1 MALRLC
7 AYSVDS
13 LCCATINS
21 DKTESEGTELMA
33 FYGRERELT
42 LMNRLFNR
50 AGQGVAL
57 VYGRRRVGKS
67 ELVKQ
72 SLHSFDGA
80 SIYYECKQTTE
91 SNNVESLAA
100 LVSDLFGYPSLS
112 FRSMEDVIGFLFEK
126 SVEAPIVLVLDEY
139 PYLRDAV
146 KGLDSIIQSL
156 VDRYHETSLL
166 KLVLCGSYIEVMK
179 SLLEE
184 GNPLFGRVDVTIRL
198 KPMDYYDAAKF
209 YPDFSHEDKV
219 RLYSVFGGIPYYNK
233 LVDSSLTVDQNL
245 MELVTEPDARLQGE
259 VGMFLKS
266 EISKITNANE
276 VFEALARGYSRYK
289 ELLDQSHVSSGPAMV
304 DVLKRLV
311 GMELVEKRIP
321 INDPGNARKTSYAIS
336 DGLSRFYYR
345 YISRYLS
352 QISVM
357 EPKAFYERYVA
368 GDFEEQYVPHAFE
381 DICGQFLIRKNR
393 EGRLEEP
400 FDLIGRYSYND
411 PKARKNGEFDVV
423 TKDPEGYVFYEA
435 KFRKTP
441 VTDRMIEEEIAQ
453 VEATGLRCCR
463 YGFFSRSGFACKPRE
478 NVALYDLNDLYDLY
492 E

>member
-1 MALRLC
+1 M
-7 AYSVDS
+7 
-13 LCCATINS
+13 
-21 DKTESEGTELMA
+21 K
-33 FYGRERELT
+33 
-42 LMNRLFNR
+42 RLFDR
-50 AGQGVAL
+50 EGQGVAL

-72 SLHSFDGA
+72 SLRDFSGM

-91 SNNVESLAA
+91 PNNVESLSMI
-100 LVSDLFGYPSLS
+100 VSDLFGYPSLS
-112 FRSMEDVIGFLFEK
+112 FRDMEDAIGFLFEK

-139 PYLRDAV
+139 PYLREAV
-146 KGLDSIIQSL
+146 RGLDSILQSL
-156 VDRYHETSLL
+156 VDRYREASLL

-184 GNPLFGRVDVTIRL
+184 GNPLFGRVDATIRL

-233 LVDSSLTVDQNL
+233 LIDPGLTVDRNL

-266 EISKITNANE
+266 EISKMANANE
-276 VFEALARGYSRYK
+276 VFEALAQGYSRYK

-304 DVLKRLV
+304 DVLKKLA
-311 GMELVEKRIP
+311 GMELVEKRTP
-321 INDPGNARKTSYAIS
+321 INDPENARRASYTIS

-357 EPKAFYERYVA
+357 EPQVFYERYVA
-368 GDFEEQYVPHAFE
+368 SDFEEQYVPHVFE
-381 DICGQFLIRKNR
+381 DICRQFLIRRNR

-411 PKARKNGEFDVV
+411 SKTRKNGEFDVV

-435 KFRKTP
+435 KFRKAP
-441 VTDRMIEEEIAQ
+441 VTDSMIKDEIAQ

-478 NVALYDLNDLYDLY
+478 NVTLYDLDDLY